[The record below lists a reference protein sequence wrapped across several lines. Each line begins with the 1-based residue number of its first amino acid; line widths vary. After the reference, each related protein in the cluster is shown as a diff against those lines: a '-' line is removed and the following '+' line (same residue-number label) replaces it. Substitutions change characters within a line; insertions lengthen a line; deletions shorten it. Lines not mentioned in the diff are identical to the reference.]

1 MVKLYN
7 LLFERAT
14 DQLYRKIVDYFK
26 FLIKN
31 KITSFT
37 YSHISENEYP
47 TFMAVFPRTLPAS
60 EYDEYKKLT
69 GDDGQ
74 IIKDLNHWRKM
85 IFDFAIFFHPQN
97 KDPDASGSMTADGKF
112 RIYIPE
118 WNYEINEDNSNYD
131 VDDMS
136 YNFSTSLTTE
146 LSEQEKQ
153 EVKKLIKNYLE
164 SDEFDNILA
173 HEIGHYINA
182 LRSQDSEGNPVNVR
196 AKTRT
201 SDPFNQFIIGTDE
214 YKYSTEEIQAR
225 LIDFIV
231 YIHRLVN
238 KKLEN
243 NNRLS
248 DNDKALL
255 KALVTKNLNSFLE
268 LALQTN
274 EMSPLPSF
282 NDLFK
287 DIEIKSRKRVAARVT
302 QRLIEIFDQY
312 KDMDKEIYKK
322 FLEKQETE
330 VL

>member
-225 LIDFIV
+225 LTSFAN
-231 YIHRLVN
+231 YLSKLVDT
-238 KKLEN
+238 KPEN
-243 NNRLS
+243 DNRLS

-255 KALVTKNLNSFLE
+255 KALATKNREEFIKFALE
-268 LALQTN
+268 NQ
-274 EMSPLPSF
+274 EMYPLPSY

-287 DIEIKSRKRVAARVT
+287 DVDKKKTQKNVA
-302 QRLIEIFDQY
+302 QRLVNRIIEIFDRY
-312 KDMDKEIYKK
+312 KNLNKEIYKRDIK
-322 FLEKQETE
+322 
-330 VL
+330 

>member
-85 IFDFAIFFHPQN
+85 IFDFAIFFYPQN
-97 KDPDASGSMTADGKF
+97 KDPDAAGSMTANGEF
-112 RIYIPE
+112 SIYVPD

-182 LRSQDSEGNPVNVR
+182 LRSQDSEGNPVDVR

-225 LIDFIV
+225 LTSFAN
-231 YIHRLVN
+231 YLSKLVDT
-238 KKLEN
+238 KPEN
-243 NNRLS
+243 DNRLS

-255 KALVTKNLNSFLE
+255 KALATKNREEFIKFALE
-268 LALQTN
+268 NQ
-274 EMSPLPSF
+274 EMYPLPSY

-287 DIEIKSRKRVAARVT
+287 DVDKKKTQKNVA
-302 QRLIEIFDQY
+302 QRLVNRIIEIFDRY
-312 KDMDKEIYKK
+312 KNLNKEIYKRDIK
-322 FLEKQETE
+322 
-330 VL
+330 

>member
-7 LLFERAT
+7 LLFERKSDEIYA
-14 DQLYRKIVDYFK
+14 KIVDYFK

-182 LRSQDSEGNPVNVR
+182 LRSQDSEGNPVDVR

-225 LIDFIV
+225 LTSFAN
-231 YIHRLVN
+231 YLSKLVDT
-238 KKLEN
+238 KPEN
-243 NNRLS
+243 DNRLS

-255 KALVTKNLNSFLE
+255 KALATKNREEFIKFALE
-268 LALQTN
+268 NQ
-274 EMSPLPSF
+274 EMYPLPSY

-287 DIEIKSRKRVAARVT
+287 DVDKKKTQKNVA
-302 QRLIEIFDQY
+302 QRLVNRIIEIFDRY
-312 KDMDKEIYKK
+312 KNLNKEIYKRVVK
-322 FLEKQETE
+322 
-330 VL
+330 